1 MGAFCG
7 KREIM
12 ELIAPNGPVYQAGTF
27 SGNPISVQAGI
38 STLTQLDDAFYKEL
52 GRKGDFLRSSVQSI
66 IEDEGYNIQPVGLA
80 SMFQIYFNPAPVLNY
95 EDAQKSDKRQF
106 LRYFKTLL
114 KEGVFIPPSQ
124 FECNFISNA
133 HSMADIQKT
142 VDAIE
147 LGLQAAFK
155 KRRR

>member
-7 KREIM
+7 KAEIM
-12 ELIAPNGPVYQAGTF
+12 EMIAPQGPVYQAGTF
-27 SGNPISVQAGI
+27 SGNPISVQAGL
-38 STLTQLDDAFYKEL
+38 STLLQLYNQFYKDLE
-52 GRKGDFLRSSVQSI
+52 RKGNFLRGNISSI
-66 IEDEGYNIQPVGLA
+66 IDDGGYNIQPVGLT
-80 SMFQIYFNPAPVLNY
+80 SMFQIYFNPGEVHNY
-95 EDAQKSDKRQF
+95 ADAQASDRKQF

-133 HSMADIQKT
+133 HSMEDLQKT
-142 VDAIE
+142 SEAIE
-147 LGLQAAFK
+147 IALGEAFK